1 MGESSERRHANVQM
15 FIKLLFVLQAVL
27 NIWRPD
33 LLEIT
38 NVQYNIGVE
47 R

>member
-38 NVQYNIGVE
+38 NVQYNLGVE